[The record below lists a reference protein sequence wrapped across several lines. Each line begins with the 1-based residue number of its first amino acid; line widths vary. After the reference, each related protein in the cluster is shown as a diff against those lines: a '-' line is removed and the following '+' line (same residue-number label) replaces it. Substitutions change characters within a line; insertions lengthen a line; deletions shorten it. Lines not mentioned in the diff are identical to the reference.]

1 MGEERSEAGKMR
13 ERCEKDRT
21 EGQGGQGGRYLS
33 GSLLDS
39 PRGDERV
46 GKKCLRRGGR
56 SVGVFG
62 KDRLPVLAELGN
74 KTLGAWLRLS

>member
-1 MGEERSEAGKMR
+1 MKLFGE
-13 ERCEKDRT
+13 
-21 EGQGGQGGRYLS
+21 
-33 GSLLDS
+33 GSPLGVIKI
-39 PRGDERV
+39 PRFLAV
-46 GKKCLRRGGR
+46 VLRRGGR

>member
-1 MGEERSEAGKMR
+1 MKQVRCGEDVKKIDS
-13 ERCEKDRT
+13 

-46 GKKCLRRGGR
+46 GRK
-56 SVGVFG
+56 
-62 KDRLPVLAELGN
+62 
-74 KTLGAWLRLS
+74 